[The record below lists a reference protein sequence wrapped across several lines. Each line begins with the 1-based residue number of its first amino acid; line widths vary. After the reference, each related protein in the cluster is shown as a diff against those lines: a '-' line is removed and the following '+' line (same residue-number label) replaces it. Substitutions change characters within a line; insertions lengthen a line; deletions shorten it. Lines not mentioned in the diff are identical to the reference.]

1 MKSRFYPAEWPE
13 VKTEATPDKF
23 EIVHFDSFGE
33 GIKTKVSFKKGD
45 IVFSFAGIVLPYQN
59 LFTLQYRHNLFIYDP
74 YVMGK
79 VLHSCNPNMS
89 CSMYVREF
97 IAKRDIEPGELLTM
111 DYEETEDELS
121 RAFECHCGSTNCRKY
136 ISGRHTKHT

>member
-1 MKSRFYPAEWPE
+1 MKTRFYPQEWP
-13 VKTEATPDKF
+13 VIDNEADPERF
-23 EIVHFDSFGE
+23 EIVHNDAFGE
-33 GIKTKVSFKKGD
+33 GIKALVPFKKGD
-45 IVFSFAGIVLPYQN
+45 TVFAFSGVTLPFQN
-59 LFTLQYRHNLFIYDP
+59 LYTLQYRHNLFIYDP

-97 IAKRDIEPGELLTM
+97 IAKRDIQPGEMLTM

-121 RAFECHCGSTNCRKY
+121 RAFECHCGSPNCRKY
-136 ISGRHTKHT
+136 ISGRKTQH